1 MEHHIIKGE
10 KVPSLG
16 LGTWRLTGAECA
28 KTVKRALALGY
39 RHLQRFALSLTYLH
53 H

>member
-16 LGTWRLTGAECA
+16 LGTWRLTS
-28 KTVKRALALGY
+28 TVQRRIHDFVVVRCCSDIPANKPILSKR
-39 RHLQRFALSLTYLH
+39 FS
-53 H
+53 